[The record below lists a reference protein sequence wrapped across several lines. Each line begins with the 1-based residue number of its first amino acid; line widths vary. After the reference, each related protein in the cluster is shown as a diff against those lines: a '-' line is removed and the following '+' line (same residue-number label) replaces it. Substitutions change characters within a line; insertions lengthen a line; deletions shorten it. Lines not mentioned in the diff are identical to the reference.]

1 MSLDPS
7 YLDYPKRGYG
17 QDMDRYDWALA
28 RDRAPVSLASG
39 AQVAA
44 MIVVACEHHVIDPAK
59 TPFAHPHGMVTPFP
73 DLRHFT
79 SRDYGNRVGVFRILK
94 ALRERGLTATFALS
108 AALLERAPPLVE
120 AILHD
125 GHEIAA
131 AGLHGDSIHH
141 SGDETQAE
149 RDRIGQVRVMF
160 EAAGLTPVT
169 WLSPARQQSFATP
182 DLLTEA
188 GFTRVLD
195 WESDQ
200 VPLPLRTL
208 HGPLTALPLL
218 NELEDFKLLV
228 ERKQDEAVWTR
239 QILEAKDYLKSEHA
253 SRGASVLG
261 FQLTPFVAGQPFRIA
276 ALEALLDGLAGDEAV
291 WCAGADEIAGA
302 FEVAAP

>member
-1 MSLDPS
+1 MSLDPA
-7 YLDYPKRGYG
+7 YLDYSRRGYG

-28 RDRAPVSLASG
+28 KDRTPVRLASG

-44 MIVVACEHHVIDPAK
+44 MIVVACEHHVIDPK
-59 TPFAHPHGMVTPFP
+59 KSPFAHPHGMVTPFP

-79 SRDYGNRVGVFRILK
+79 SRDYGNRVGVFRILE
-94 ALRERGLTATFALS
+94 ALRARGLTATFALS
-108 AALLERAPPLVE
+108 AALLERAAPLVD
-120 AILHD
+120 AILND

-131 AGLHGDSIHH
+131 AGLHGDAIHH

-160 EAAGLTPVT
+160 EAAGLMPKT

-188 GFTRVLD
+188 GFSRVLD
-195 WESDQ
+195 WESDS
-200 VPLPLRTL
+200 VPMSLRTA
-208 HGPLTALPLL
+208 HGPLAALPLF

-239 QILEAKDYLKSEHA
+239 QILEAKDFLKSEHA

-261 FQLTPFVAGQPFRIA
+261 FQLTPFVAGQPFRIT

-291 WCAGADEIAGA
+291 WCAGAGEIAGA
-302 FEVAAP
+302 FEAASP

>member
-1 MSLDPS
+1 MSLDPG
-7 YLDYPKRGYG
+7 YLEYPKRGYG

-28 RDRAPVSLASG
+28 KDRAPVRLASG

-44 MIVVACEHHVIDPAK
+44 MIVVACEHHVIDPK
-59 TPFAHPHGMVTPFP
+59 KSPFAHPHGMVTPFP

-79 SRDYGNRVGVFRILK
+79 SRDYGNRVGVFRILE
-94 ALRERGLTATFALS
+94 ALRARGLTATFALS
-108 AALLERAPPLVE
+108 AALLERASPLVE
-120 AILHD
+120 AILND
-125 GHEIAA
+125 GHELAA
-131 AGLHGDSIHH
+131 AGLHGDAIHH

-149 RDRIGQVRVMF
+149 RDRIGQVRDMF
-160 EAAGLTPVT
+160 EAAGLMPVT

-195 WESDQ
+195 WESDS
-200 VPLPLRTL
+200 VPLNLRTA
-208 HGPLTALPLL
+208 HGPLTALPLF

-228 ERKQDEAVWTR
+228 ERKQDEAVWVR
-239 QILEAKDYLKSEHA
+239 QILEAKDVLKSEHA
-253 SRGASVLG
+253 SRGAAVLG
-261 FQLTPFVAGQPFRIA
+261 FQLTPFVAGQPFRIT

-302 FEVAAP
+302 FEAASP

>member
-1 MSLDPS
+1 MSLDPA
-7 YLDYPKRGYG
+7 YLEYRRRGYG

-28 RDRAPVSLASG
+28 KDRAPVRLPSG

-44 MIVVACEHHVIDPAK
+44 MIVVACEHHVIDPK
-59 TPFAHPHGMVTPFP
+59 KSPFAHPHGMVTPFP

-120 AILHD
+120 AIVND

-131 AGLHGDSIHH
+131 VGLHGDAIHH
-141 SGDETQAE
+141 SGLGADDERAMIART
-149 RDRIGQVRVMF
+149 RDAFAVT
-160 EAAGLTPVT
+160 GLGPVT

-182 DLLTEA
+182 DLLTQA

-200 VPLPLRTL
+200 VPLPLRTA

-228 ERKQDEAVWTR
+228 ERKQDEASWVR
-239 QILEAKDYLKSEHA
+239 QILEAKDFLKSEHGA
-253 SRGASVLG
+253 RGASVLG
-261 FQLTPFVAGQPFRIA
+261 FQLTPFVAGQPFRIT
-276 ALEALLDGLAGDEAV
+276 ALEALLDGLAADEAV

-302 FEVAAP
+302 FDGAGP

>member
-1 MSLDPS
+1 MSLDPA

-17 QDMDRYDWALA
+17 QDMERYDWALA
-28 RDRAPVSLASG
+28 KDRAPVALASG

-44 MIVVACEHHVIDPAK
+44 MIVVACEHHVIDPK
-59 TPFAHPHGMVTPFP
+59 KSPFAHPHGMVTPFP

-94 ALRERGLTATFALS
+94 ALRERGLKATFAVS
-108 AALLERAPPLVE
+108 AALLSRASPLID
-120 AILHD
+120 AILND

-141 SGDETQAE
+141 SGDEKDAE
-149 RDRIGQVRVMF
+149 RDKIGHIRVMF
-160 EAAGLTPVT
+160 EAAGVIPVT
-169 WLSPARQQSFATP
+169 WMSPARQQSFNTP

-195 WESDQ
+195 WESDS
-200 VPLPLRTL
+200 VPLNLRTA
-208 HGPLTALPLL
+208 HGPLAALPLL

-228 ERKQDEAVWTR
+228 ERKQEEASWVR

-253 SRGASVLG
+253 ARGASVLG
-261 FQLTPFVAGQPFRIA
+261 FQLTPFVAGQPFRIT

-302 FEVAAP
+302 FEGAGP